1 MGRRRSRSIPLRLLA
16 RAADD
21 PVTSVGVVVTVATM
35 AMIATNAAFLQ
46 TGRHPAPL
54 FETRPFDQPSAAA
67 VDSRHVAVQRIRMP
81 ASADLVHDIQAALV
95 ERGFYRGPVD
105 GVSGQMTE
113 RAIRAFQAAAGLSPT
128 GVPSEK
134 LLAQI
139 QLFEGAAQD
148 QTSSIPVPVA
158 AERAPEPDL
167 TDIDPARRPVA
178 EAQQLLN
185 RLGYGPLSVDGYAGT
200 ATAEAVSR
208 FQKDRRLTVTGALTD
223 DVMREIRAFAGKSR

>member
-16 RAADD
+16 RATDD

-35 AMIATNAAFLQ
+35 VMIATNAAFLQ

-54 FETRPFDQPSAAA
+54 FETRPFDQPAAA
-67 VDSRHVAVQRIRMP
+67 AADSRHVAVQRIRMP
-81 ASADLVHDIQAALV
+81 ASADLVNDIQAALI

-105 GVSGQMTE
+105 GVFGQMTE
-113 RAIRAFQAAAGLSPT
+113 RAIRSFQTAAGLLPT

-148 QTSSIPVPVA
+148 ETSSIPVPVA
-158 AERAPEPDL
+158 AERVAERDL
-167 TDIDPARRPVA
+167 SEIDPARRTVA

-185 RLGYGPLSVDGYAGT
+185 RLGYGPLTVDGYAGT
-200 ATAEAVSR
+200 ATADAVGR
-208 FQKDRRLTVTGALTD
+208 YQKDRRVTVTGALTD
-223 DVMREIRAFAGKSR
+223 DVIRDIRSFAGKSR